1 MLVYN
6 DHQKQPSSS
15 HLPRDDIEQRIVA
28 LDLEGRTIRNNTV
41 GPNQWLGENAR
52 DLASYVADLRPV
64 DHAFLDVL
72 PNLHVITDDYVH
84 ESVEKAFNW
93 NQVAAKLKDWEGDW
107 FIVAFRSVRK
117 STANDSLLYDADAR
131 AQEEAIHSGGLL
143 KYWFGD
149 LNQHRECLAMC
160 IWINRDYALKATHKP
175 LHLEAAKLAGQM
187 YDTYTLE
194 RYRLIKKAGESVF
207 EITALPFS
215 TPHPSFS

>member
-15 HLPRDDIEQRIVA
+15 HLPHDDIEQRIVA
-28 LDLEGRTIRNNTV
+28 LDLEGRTIRNSTV

-93 NQVAAKLKDWEGDW
+93 NQVAAQLKDWEGDW

-143 KYWFGD
+143 KVKETNHY
-149 LNQHRECLAMC
+149 HR
-160 IWINRDYALKATHKP
+160 DH
-175 LHLEAAKLAGQM
+175 
-187 YDTYTLE
+187 
-194 RYRLIKKAGESVF
+194 SV
-207 EITALPFS
+207 T
-215 TPHPSFS
+215 

>member
-1 MLVYN
+1 MLVYS
-6 DHQKQPSSS
+6 DHRLSSSSS
-15 HLPRDDIEQRIVA
+15 HLPHDDIEQRIVS
-28 LDLEGRTIRNNTV
+28 LDLQGRTIRNSTV
-41 GPNQWLGENAR
+41 GPKQWLGENAR

-64 DHAFLDVL
+64 DNALLDVL
-72 PNLHVITDDYVH
+72 PSLHVITDDYIH
-84 ESVEKAFNW
+84 ESVDKAFNW
-93 NQVAAKLKDWEGDW
+93 DQVASQLKDWEGDW

-117 STANDSLLYDADAR
+117 ATANNTLLFEADAR

-194 RYRLIKKAGESVF
+194 RYKLVKKAGESTF
-207 EITALPFS
+207 QITALPFS
-215 TPHPSFS
+215 TPHPSF